1 MPHPPARPLVHP
13 DARLPGPPH
22 GHGHGHAHA
31 HGTDDRHP
39 HGVADAPLAAM
50 LDLDAW
56 ILHRHQL
63 ELTTWI
69 RRLARDT
76 AGRVVVDLGA
86 GTGTGTVALARRF
99 DAAEVIAVD
108 ASAPMLDRVAERAV
122 VDGLAGRIRTVR
134 ADLDAGWPALPPADL
149 VWASLML
156 HEVADPARLL
166 GRVRDGL
173 VPGGILA
180 VVEMDGPPRF
190 LPDELDPALGRPGLA
205 DRLDDAV
212 THGGTGGPSH
222 PDWAPWLE
230 AAGLVDV
237 ETRVFPVD
245 PDPAD
250 PVAAAATLPYARAW
264 LSRVRDRS
272 ADRLDADD
280 RMALDA
286 LLDPDGPH
294 ALERIPDLRLRGTR
308 TAYVGRRPR

>member
-1 MPHPPARPLVHP
+1 M
-13 DARLPGPPH
+13 
-22 GHGHGHAHA
+22 
-31 HGTDDRHP
+31 THP
-39 HGVADAPLAAM
+39 HHAPAAADPSLARM
-50 LDLDAW
+50 LDLDAR

-63 ELTTWI
+63 ELTTWV

-99 DAAEVIAVD
+99 DRAEVHAVD
-108 ASAPMLDRVAERAV
+108 ASAAMLDRVAERAV
-122 VDGLAGRIRTVR
+122 VDGLADRIRPVR
-134 ADLDAGWPALPPADL
+134 ADLDAGWPALPAADV

-166 GRVRDGL
+166 ARVRDGL
-173 VPGGILA
+173 APGGILV

-190 LPDELDPALGRPGLA
+190 LPDRLDPALGRPGLA

-212 THGGTGGPSH
+212 THGGAGGPSH
-222 PDWAPWLE
+222 PDWAPWLRD
-230 AAGLVDV
+230 AGLVDV
-237 ETRVFPVD
+237 ATRAFRID

-250 PVAAAATLPYARAW
+250 PIAAAATLPYARAW
-264 LSRVRDRS
+264 LARVRERA

-280 RMALDA
+280 LAAVDA
-286 LLDPDGPH
+286 LLDDDGPH
-294 ALERIPDLRLRGTR
+294 ALARIPDLRLRGSR

>member
-1 MPHPPARPLVHP
+1 MPHH
-13 DARLPGPPH
+13 
-22 GHGHGHAHA
+22 HA
-31 HGTDDRHP
+31 HGT
-39 HGVADAPLAAM
+39 ADPSLAAM
-50 LDLDAW
+50 LDLDAR
-56 ILHRHQL
+56 ILHAHQL

-69 RRLARDT
+69 RRLSRDA

-99 DAAEVIAVD
+99 GRAEVHAVD
-108 ASAPMLDRVAERAV
+108 ASEAMLARVAERAV
-122 VDGLAGRIRTVR
+122 VDGLADRIRTVH

-149 VWASLML
+149 IWASLVL

-166 GRVRDGL
+166 RRAHDGL

-180 VVEMDGPPRF
+180 VVEMAGPPRF
-190 LPDELDPALGRPGLA
+190 LPDDLAPGLGRPGLA

-222 PDWAPWLE
+222 PDWAPWLRD
-230 AAGLVDV
+230 AGLVDV
-237 ETRVFPVD
+237 VTRTFPIE

-264 LSRVRDRS
+264 LTRVRDRS

-280 RMALDA
+280 RAVLDA
-286 LLDPDGPH
+286 LLDDDGPH
-294 ALERIPDLRLRGTR
+294 ALARIPGLGLRGTR
-308 TAYVGRRPR
+308 TAYVGRRQR

>member
-1 MPHPPARPLVHP
+1 MTHPQ
-13 DARLPGPPH
+13 
-22 GHGHGHAHA
+22 HAHA
-31 HGTDDRHP
+31 ATDP
-39 HGVADAPLAAM
+39 SLARL
-50 LDLDAW
+50 LDLDAR

-99 DAAEVIAVD
+99 ARAEVHAVD
-108 ASAPMLDRVAERAV
+108 ASAAMLDRVAERAV
-122 VDGLAGRIRTVR
+122 VDGLADRIRTVQ

-166 GRVRDGL
+166 ARIHDGL
-173 VPGGILA
+173 APGGLLA
-180 VVEMDGPPRF
+180 VIEMDGPPRY
-190 LPDELDPALGRPGLA
+190 LPDGLDPALGRPGLA

-222 PDWAPWLE
+222 PDWAPWLRD
-230 AAGLVDV
+230 AGLIDV
-237 ETRVFPVD
+237 ATRTFRID
-245 PDPAD
+245 PDPTD
-250 PVAAAATLPYARAW
+250 PIAAAWTLPSARAW
-264 LSRVRDRS
+264 LARVRDRS
-272 ADRLDADD
+272 AGRLDAAD
-280 RMALDA
+280 RAALAA
-286 LLDPDGPH
+286 LLDDDGRH
-294 ALERIPDLRLRGTR
+294 ALARIPGLALRGTR

>member
-1 MPHPPARPLVHP
+1 MTHPH
-13 DARLPGPPH
+13 
-22 GHGHGHAHA
+22 HAHA
-31 HGTDDRHP
+31 ATDP
-39 HGVADAPLAAM
+39 SLARL
-50 LDLDAW
+50 LDLDAR

-99 DAAEVIAVD
+99 ARAEVHAVD
-108 ASAPMLDRVAERAV
+108 ASAAMLDRVAERAV
-122 VDGLAGRIRTVR
+122 VDGLADRIRTVH

-166 GRVRDGL
+166 ARIHDGL
-173 VPGGILA
+173 APGGLLA
-180 VVEMDGPPRF
+180 VIEMDGPPRY
-190 LPDELDPALGRPGLA
+190 LPDRLDPALGRPGLA

-222 PDWAPWLE
+222 PDWAPWLRD
-230 AAGLVDV
+230 AGLVDV
-237 ETRVFPVD
+237 TTRTFRID
-245 PDPAD
+245 PDPTD
-250 PVAAAATLPYARAW
+250 PIAAAWTLPSARGW
-264 LSRVRDRS
+264 LARVRDRS
-272 ADRLDADD
+272 AGRLDAAD
-280 RMALDA
+280 RAALAA
-286 LLDPDGPH
+286 LLDDDGRH
-294 ALERIPDLRLRGTR
+294 ALARIPGLALRGTR